1 MCYRTL
7 IYPDNLSQAW
17 EIVLDVCRDLQ
28 WPKSVSA
35 ISIYSQ
41 QFQFVQGNFNLFTAI
56 ATAISICSQ
65 QFQFT
70 QGNFNLLTAIA
81 TAISVCSP
89 QFQFAHGNFISVFHG
104 NAILCYS
111 IFRFAHYLSTM
122 AADGS
127 YQTSIK
133 TQNRKSIF
141 KVDLL
146 YCSQKI
152 ISFI

>member
-1 MCYRTL
+1 M
-7 IYPDNLSQAW
+7 
-17 EIVLDVCRDLQ
+17 CRDLQ
-28 WPKSVSA
+28 WPKSVTA

-56 ATAISICSQ
+56 ATAISICSR

-70 QGNFNLLTAIA
+70 KGNFNLLTAIA

-89 QFQFAHGNFISVFHG
+89 QFQFAHSNFIFFTEM
-104 NAILCYS
+104 LS

-122 AADGS
+122 AADSS

>member
-1 MCYRTL
+1 MC
-7 IYPDNLSQAW
+7 A
-17 EIVLDVCRDLQ
+17 E
-28 WPKSVSA
+28 
-35 ISIYSQ
+35 IYSGPKVSR
-41 QFQFVQGNFNLFTAI
+41 QFQFTHSNFNLFMAI
-56 ATAISICSQ
+56 ATAISICSR

-70 QGNFNLLTAIA
+70 KGNFNLLTAIA

-89 QFQFAHGNFISVFHG
+89 QFQFAHSNFIFFT
-104 NAILCYS
+104 AMLS

-122 AADGS
+122 AADSS

>member
-1 MCYRTL
+1 MSLMC
-7 IYPDNLSQAW
+7 A
-17 EIVLDVCRDLQ
+17 E
-28 WPKSVSA
+28 
-35 ISIYSQ
+35 IYSGPKVSR
-41 QFQFVQGNFNLFTAI
+41 QFQFTHSKFVQGNFHLFTAI
-56 ATAISICSQ
+56 ATAISICSR

-70 QGNFNLLTAIA
+70 KGNFNLLTAIA

-89 QFQFAHGNFISVFHG
+89 QFQFAHSNFIFFT
-104 NAILCYS
+104 AMLS

-122 AADGS
+122 AADSS

>member
-1 MCYRTL
+1 MSLMC
-7 IYPDNLSQAW
+7 A
-17 EIVLDVCRDLQ
+17 E
-28 WPKSVSA
+28 
-35 ISIYSQ
+35 IYSGPKVSR
-41 QFQFVQGNFNLFTAI
+41 QFQFTHSNFNLFTAI
-56 ATAISICSQ
+56 ATAISICSR

-70 QGNFNLLTAIA
+70 KGNFNLLTAIA

-89 QFQFAHGNFISVFHG
+89 QFQFAHSNFIFFT
-104 NAILCYS
+104 AMLS

-122 AADGS
+122 AADSS

>member
-1 MCYRTL
+1 MCAE
-7 IYPDNLSQAW
+7 IYSG
-17 EIVLDVCRDLQ
+17 
-28 WPKSVSA
+28 PKV
-35 ISIYSQ
+35 SQ
-41 QFQFVQGNFNLFTAI
+41 QFQFTHSNFNLFTAI
-56 ATAISICSQ
+56 ATALAISICSQ

-81 TAISVCSP
+81 TAISICSR
-89 QFQFAHGNFISVFHG
+89 QFHFSFSDG

-122 AADGS
+122 AADSS